1 MDKKIINYVGLL
13 TVIGASVLIYSI
25 YNVSVSSIP
34 LLPLFFFILMAAIC
48 ESLVVFTSKDKAV
61 SVTYA
66 IILAAQLSYGT
77 AFAVIVAICGFLFS
91 FDKNTPDGK
100 MSHVFNRPI
109 IKTAYNVSSYAVT
122 AFASGYIYS
131 VLIDVA
137 SFGTLSVRQL
147 TFLPIYIVVF
157 FIFNS
162 ILMAILISLQINEP
176 VRDVWIKNTL
186 WTFPNI
192 LAIAPLGVLINVL
205 YDKGPDGY
213 WYILILLLPLFLAR
227 YSFKLYLDYKNQY
240 FKTVQVLSAAIE
252 AKDPYTEGH
261 SRRVEYYAEAIAR
274 RMGLSQSKIEG
285 IKVAALLHDI
295 GKIGIEDAILRKPGS
310 LSASEWDRMHMHP
323 ELGVHILE
331 DISFPFN
338 VKDVIRHHH
347 ERYDG
352 TGYPDGRKGDE
363 TSLEAYILCAADA
376 YDAMSSDR
384 PYRSALDRERIMTI
398 FKAEAGGQFEPHVAA
413 VVYEMLERNM
423 LAYSADKLD

>member
-1 MDKKIINYVGLL
+1 MI
-13 TVIGASVLIYSI
+13 
-25 YNVSVSSIP
+25 
-34 LLPLFFFILMAAIC
+34 AAIC

-61 SVTYA
+61 SVAYA
-66 IILAAQLSYGT
+66 IVLAAQLSYGT
-77 AFAVIVAICGFLFS
+77 GFAVIVAVCGFLFS
-91 FDKNTPDGK
+91 FDKNTPDGQV
-100 MSHVFNRPI
+100 SHVFARPV
-109 IKTAYNVSSYAVT
+109 IKTAYNVSSYAIT
-122 AFASGYIYS
+122 AFASGFIYS
-131 VLIDVA
+131 VLTNAV
-137 SFGTLSVRQL
+137 SFGTLSLRQL
-147 TFLPIYIVVF
+147 VFLPVYIVVF

-162 ILMAILISLQINEP
+162 FLMAILISLQINEP
-176 VRDVWIKNTL
+176 VRDVWVKNTL

-205 YDKGPDGY
+205 YDKGTDGY

-227 YSFKLYLDYKNQY
+227 YTFKLYLDYKNQY

-274 RMGLSQSKIEG
+274 RMGLTQSKVEG

-323 ELGVHILE
+323 ELGVKILE
-331 DISFPFN
+331 DIAFPFN

-352 TGYPDGRKGDE
+352 TGYPDGNRGDE

-384 PYRSALDRERIMTI
+384 PYRSASGQ
-398 FKAEAGGQFEPHVAA
+398 GGG
-413 VVYEMLERNM
+413 
-423 LAYSADKLD
+423 S

>member
-1 MDKKIINYVGLL
+1 MNKKIINYVVLL

-25 YNVSVSSIP
+25 YSLSTAKIP
-34 LLPLFFFILMAAIC
+34 LIPLIFFVLIAAIC

-61 SVTYA
+61 SVAYA
-66 IILAAQLSYGT
+66 IVLAAQLSYGT
-77 AFAVIVAICGFLFS
+77 GFAVIVAGCGILFS

-100 MSHVFNRPI
+100 LSHMFNRPV
-109 IKTAYNVSSYAVT
+109 IKTAYNVSSYAIT

-131 VLIDVA
+131 FLLN
-137 SFGTLSVRQL
+137 STSLGMSMRQL
-147 TFLPIYIVVF
+147 VFLPVYIMAYF
-157 FIFNS
+157 LFNS
-162 ILMAILISLQINEP
+162 FLMAVLISLQSKELIK
-176 VRDVWIKNTL
+176 DVWVKNTL
-186 WTFPNI
+186 WTLPNI
-192 LAIAPLGVLINVL
+192 LAIAPLGVLINVI
-205 YDKGPDGY
+205 YDKGTDGY

-310 LSASEWDRMHMHP
+310 LSASEWDRMHKHP

-331 DISFPFN
+331 DIAFPYN

-352 TGYPDGRKGDE
+352 TGYPDGHKGDQ

-423 LAYSADKLD
+423 LTYREDPV

>member
-1 MDKKIINYVGLL
+1 MNKKIISYVSLL
-13 TVIGASVLIYSI
+13 TVIGASVLVYSI
-25 YNVSVSSIP
+25 YSVSSAQIP
-34 LLPLFFFILMAAIC
+34 LIPLFFFILVSAIC
-48 ESLVVFTSKDKAV
+48 ESLVVFTSEDKGV
-61 SVTYA
+61 NVTYA
-66 IILAAQLSYGT
+66 LVLAAQLAYGT
-77 AFAVIVAICGFLFS
+77 GFAVIVATCGTLFAIVR
-91 FDKNTPDGK
+91 TPKGK
-100 MSHVFNRPI
+100 VVHLLNQAP
-109 IKTAYNVSSYAVT
+109 IKTAYNASSYAIT
-122 AFASGYIYS
+122 TFAAGYAYS
-131 VLIDVA
+131 IFLNTV
-137 SFGTLSVRQL
+137 SFNTLSMQQL
-147 TFLPIYIVVF
+147 VFLPIYIVAYF
-157 FIFNS
+157 LFNS
-162 ILMAILISLQINEP
+162 IFMAILISLQMNES
-176 VRDVWIKNTL
+176 VKTVWVKNTL
-186 WTFPNI
+186 WTLPNF
-192 LAIAPLGVLINVL
+192 LGIAPLGVLINAL
-205 YDKGPDGY
+205 YDKGTDGY

-310 LSASEWDRMHMHP
+310 LSASEWDRMHKHP

-331 DISFPFN
+331 DIAFPYN

-363 TSLEAYILCAADA
+363 TSMEAYILCAADA

-423 LAYSADKLD
+423 LTYPGDNPL

>member
-1 MDKKIINYVGLL
+1 MNKKVKGYVSILSL
-13 TVIGASVLIYSI
+13 IGASVLIYSI
-25 YNVSVSSIP
+25 YSLSAAQIP
-34 LLPLFFFILMAAIC
+34 LLPLFFFVLIAAVC

-66 IILAAQLSYGT
+66 ILLAAQLSYGA
-77 AFAVIVAICGFLFS
+77 AFAVVVAVCGFLFS
-91 FDKNTPDGK
+91 FDKNTSERK
-100 MSHVFNRPI
+100 LSHVLNRPI
-109 IKTAYNVSSYAVT
+109 IKTAYNTSSYAVT
-122 AFASGYIYS
+122 AFISGFIYN
-131 VLIDVA
+131 VLVNA
-137 SFGTLSVRQL
+137 TSFGTLSMRQL
-147 TFLPIYIVVF
+147 VFLPVYIVVF

-162 ILMAILISLQINEP
+162 LLMAILISFQSNEQIK
-176 VRDVWIKNTL
+176 DVWIKNTL
-186 WTFPNI
+186 WTLPNF

-205 YDKGPDGY
+205 YDKGTDGY

-274 RMGLSQSKIEG
+274 RMGLVQSKIEG

-295 GKIGIEDAILRKPGS
+295 GKIGIEDAILRKPGT

-331 DISFPFN
+331 DIAFPYN

-352 TGYPDGRKGDE
+352 TGYPDGHKGDQ

-423 LAYSADKLD
+423 LTYPGDNPL